1 MRRVSP
7 PVRRLLLQGGS
18 ADMKQENV
26 ETLKNVADGVAA
38 VTAIGTVMQLLP
50 AVAALFTIVWTGM
63 RITEMIAG
71 KPFAELIRRKKDD

>member
-1 MRRVSP
+1 
-7 PVRRLLLQGGS
+7 LQDGN

-26 ETLKNVADGVAA
+26 ETVKHIADGVAV
-38 VTAIGTVMQLLP
+38 VTAVGTLMQLLP

-71 KPFAELIRRKKDD
+71 KPFAELIRRKKNADNE

>member
-1 MRRVSP
+1 MN
-7 PVRRLLLQGGS
+7 
-18 ADMKQENV
+18 QENV
-26 ETLKNVADGVAA
+26 ETIKHVADGVAA

-71 KPFAELIRRKKDD
+71 KPFAELIRRKKADDAIDK